1 MKKYLGIFFLSIYL
15 LSSTYGI
22 ELFKLPFLFDHFQE
36 HKAKNSSIDF
46 VDFLKMHYAKSN
58 TKDADYQKDMKL
70 PFKTIS
76 SGNVITVFLFQENI
90 PFDIERKHDYTN
102 SIQPI
107 FKKYAAPLSKS
118 ALFSIWNPP
127 KFTC

>member
-22 ELFKLPFLFDHFQE
+22 EMFKLPFLFEHFQE
-36 HKAKNSSIDF
+36 HKAQNAKIDF
-46 VDFLKMHYAKSN
+46 STFLKIHYSN
-58 TKDADYQKDMKL
+58 STKKDFDYEKDLKL

-76 SGNVITVFLFQENI
+76 STSTVTTFFFEENTTFEIVTRQTLI
-90 PFDIERKHDYTN
+90 PT
-102 SIQPI
+102 IQPI

>member
-22 ELFKLPFLFDHFQE
+22 ELFKLPFLFEHFQE
-36 HKAKNSSIDF
+36 HKAQNNSIDF
-46 VDFLKMHYAKSN
+46 VTFLKMHYSKSN
-58 TKDADYQKDMKL
+58 IKDADYQKDMKL

-76 SGNVITVFLFQENI
+76 TGNVMTIFLFQENNS
-90 PFDIERKHDYTN
+90 IEIVKKQDYTK

-107 FKKYAAPLSKS
+107 FKKYTAPLSKS
-118 ALFSIWNPP
+118 VLFSIWNPP
-127 KFTC
+127 KYTC